1 MREVFGRRADHAP
14 GQTTPRLVGSKN
26 AAAFA
31 VYASWSAVTGLQP
44 TAAGD
49 SPGVFMLSVFV
60 QKLGHSL
67 TFVLMF
73 YVAREYFRRRWLT
86 YAALWWLFSVFGEFG
101 EAIAPTYSW
110 EEAAAGIIAEAVYF
124 RLAALTTKRLVGLKD
139 AAAST
144 AATHD

>member
-1 MREVFGRRADHAP
+1 MVARIVGAVLL
-14 GQTTPRLVGSKN
+14 TLVIFHVV
-26 AAAFA
+26 AFA

-73 YVAREYFRRRWLT
+73 YVAREYFSRRWLT

-110 EEAAAGIIAEAVYF
+110 EEATAGVIAEAVYF
-124 RLAALTTKRLVGLKD
+124 PLAAVVTKRLVGLKD
-139 AAAST
+139 TSAPAVAAKY
-144 AATHD
+144 D